1 MRTEAFEIR
10 PAQRGDAESYLRLM
24 NLGDFRRKKTA
35 AYFSWFYFDGPRE
48 TLLLQAFDSAG
59 RLAGQMGLQ
68 FRQLGG
74 HRAGMIVDM
83 VVAPE
88 FRGLGAFRD
97 MEAAAARTAVAGGAT
112 ALTSFT
118 NPMGEKALVRLGSWR
133 LGAQITTLEWT
144 ANAPAPAVP
153 DSLPDTSSFLSFAR
167 VESDDVWRFGEH
179 PEYRYRNWTRG
190 GGALW
195 TKDFTDQTT
204 GRTFTDLVTLGGG
217 ESTPTDLLSDAVRQ
231 LKEEGASV
239 MTAWALP
246 GVPDA
251 AVLAQL
257 GFRPGDQRR
266 SLCVRWLSP
275 EAEALSHGRVWALRQ
290 SDTEVF

>member
-10 PAQRGDAESYLRLM
+10 PAQRADAESYLQLM

-88 FRGLGAFRD
+88 FRGMGAFRD
-97 MEAAAARTAVAGGAT
+97 MEAAAARTALAGGAT

-133 LGAQITTLEWT
+133 VGAQITTLEWT
-144 ANAPAPAVP
+144 ANASDQTAPP
-153 DSLPDTSSFLSFAR
+153 SPPESSSLLSFAH
-167 VESDDVWRFGEH
+167 VEGDDGWRFRRH
-179 PEYRYRNWTRG
+179 PEYEYRRWTDGR
-190 GGALW
+190 GALW
-195 TKDFTDQTT
+195 TKNFTDQTT
-204 GRTFTDLVTLGGG
+204 GLSFTDLVSVGGG
-217 ESTPTDLLSDAVRQ
+217 ERTPPDLLSDAVRV
-231 LKEEGASV
+231 LKQDGTSV
-239 MTAWALP
+239 LTAWALP

-251 AVLAQL
+251 AALAQL
-257 GFRPGDQRR
+257 GFRPSDQRR
-266 SLCVRWLSP
+266 SICVRWLSP
-275 EAEALSHGRVWALRQ
+275 EVESRYRGLGWALRQ